1 MRLVVLG
8 ILLGAAGLLAGCAA
22 TPPPPDPRS
31 GGAAAGPAAEEGQ
44 VPRRARLRWRGIS
57 DERPPWLRDL
67 PAEIE
72 RYRAPEDSTRASA
85 TSREAAIRS

>member
-8 ILLGAAGLLAGCAA
+8 LLLGAGGLLAGCGA
-22 TPPPPDPRS
+22 TAQRPASPPP
-31 GGAAAGPAAEEGQ
+31 GAAGNPAAEEEQ
-44 VPRRARLRWRGIS
+44 VPRRVRLRWRGIS

-85 TSREAAIRS
+85 PTPQAAIRS